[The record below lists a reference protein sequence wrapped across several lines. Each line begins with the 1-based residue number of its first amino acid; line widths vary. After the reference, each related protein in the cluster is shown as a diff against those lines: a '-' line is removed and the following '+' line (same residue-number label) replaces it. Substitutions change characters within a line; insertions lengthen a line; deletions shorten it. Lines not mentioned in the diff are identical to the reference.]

1 MFSPVV
7 FKTRVDVD
15 GSLVYEAED
24 GADQLRRGGQ
34 GLEQGGQ
41 LAVSS
46 LSRERSAPA
55 PLNHQPDE
63 TERRRVH
70 VRRVMVNQG
79 IQHFRPDVLQVFSPQ
94 EIEESV

>member
-7 FKTRVDVD
+7 FKTRVNVD

-24 GADQLRRGGQ
+24 GAEQLRRGGQ

-55 PLNHQPDE
+55 PLYDQPDE

-70 VRRVMVNQG
+70 VCRGMVNQG
-79 IQHFRPDVLQVFSPQ
+79 IQHFWPDDLQ
-94 EIEESV
+94 